1 MSFDLRTFQ
10 LNHKEW
16 STKNFGGKFGSGYR
30 PLLGAVEEY
39 GELCETMDDQT
50 PINILLGVCKVGSR
64 IGKLAHH
71 HLKNEQGIRNQE
83 NHEAAK
89 KDAIADILI
98 YLTDYCN
105 NEGFDLEALLSETWE
120 KVRQRDW
127 TKNPNTAHLEDD
139 MK

>member
-1 MSFDLRTFQ
+1 MAFDLKKFQ
-10 LNHKEW
+10 EEHRAW

-30 PLLGAVEEY
+30 PLLGAVEEF
-39 GELCETMDDQT
+39 GELCDLMGSKT
-50 PINILLGVCKVGSR
+50 PMSMLLGVCKVGST

-83 NHEAAK
+83 NHAEAK
-89 KDAIADILI
+89 KDAIADMLI

-127 TKNPNTAHLEDD
+127 KKNPDTAHLEDD
-139 MK
+139 LK